1 MKYIVIYFISMLL
14 LVFSSCGNESN
25 IKEENKESA
34 EQAISNSE
42 KEQQDSVTANEIQEE
57 KQKDLV
63 SKEGNVSLFSGQAE
77 IATYTLS
84 KARYE
89 ENHPGESVLIFVTE
103 PFLNKRQVKADHPT
117 PDNSVNVLK
126 LNRIDRFNTGIYDY
140 SQFTSVFTPV
150 DIEKAKYPLKITMG
164 SQDWCGQSFTQVN
177 NKSGFSY
184 EHRSYFSSEGDTS
197 LQLEY
202 AYAGDN
208 MMNLARM
215 SPDLL
220 PLGDFTILP
229 SMHYLRTS
237 QKEIKNYYANG
248 MIEETDDGYVYTYDI
263 PELKRNVKFYIS
275 SKNQFRI
282 SKWEESYPTVFD
294 GVVRTSTYE
303 LKAVKYLPY
312 WELNNAGSIHL
323 REELNLNN

>member
-126 LNRIDRFNTGIYDY
+126 LNRIDRFKTGVYDY

-150 DIEKAKYPLKITMG
+150 EKYDAMYPLKVTMG
-164 SQDWCGQSFTQVN
+164 SQGWCGQSFTQISN
-177 NKSGFSY
+177 NKGFDV
-184 EHRSYFSSEGDTS
+184 EHKSYFESEGDS
-197 LQLEY
+197 NFHMNYVVLE
-202 AYAGDN
+202 DN
-208 MMNLARM
+208 MMNLARL
-215 SPDLL
+215 SVDLL
-220 PLGDFTILP
+220 PVGDFTVFP
-229 SMHYLRTS
+229 SISYLRTS
-237 QKEIKNYYANG
+237 
-248 MIEETDDGYVYTYDI
+248 
-263 PELKRNVKFYIS
+263 
-275 SKNQFRI
+275 
-282 SKWEESYPTVFD
+282 
-294 GVVRTSTYE
+294 
-303 LKAVKYLPY
+303 
-312 WELNNAGSIHL
+312 
-323 REELNLNN
+323 